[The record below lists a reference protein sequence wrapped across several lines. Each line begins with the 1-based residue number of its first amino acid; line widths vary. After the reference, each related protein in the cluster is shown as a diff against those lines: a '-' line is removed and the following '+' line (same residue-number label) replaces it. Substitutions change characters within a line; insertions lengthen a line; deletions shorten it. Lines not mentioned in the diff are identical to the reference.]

1 MLKQPLKIEN
11 VGHRDAIAAGVNLLM
26 ARADQIHPLASGN
39 KFYKLKPHI
48 EYAKANGINQ
58 LISFGGAYSNHI
70 HALAMM
76 ANEYEFE
83 SVGIIRGEQ
92 EYANNPTLTAVRKA
106 GMKLEF
112 ITRKEYKVRNDEK
125 YLANLQKRYPHAL
138 IIPEGGSSQLAI
150 SGCSELAK
158 DINAKTINDKN
169 NYSDILAIASGT
181 GASFAGLVCGLE
193 ESQQAIS
200 YAVLKDPSLEGRIAS
215 FIDKEVIKG
224 ENIKSSNYSIE
235 QADYGG
241 YAKFDDEHLAFIL
254 DWLEQTGI
262 LLDPIY
268 TSKMC
273 RRLVEQISSG
283 QFKQGTSITMVHS
296 GGLQGWLGM
305 QDKVIKLAG
314 ESSWTLIQ
322 SYLT

>member
-1 MLKQPLKIEN
+1 MLKQILSIEN
-11 VGHRDAIAAGVNLLM
+11 IEIARVKKAGVELFM
-26 ARADQIHPLASGN
+26 ARADKIHPLASGN

-48 EYAKANGINQ
+48 DYVRANNIKQ
-58 LISFGGAYSNHI
+58 LVSFGGAFSNHI

-76 ANEYEFE
+76 AKHYNLQSF
-83 SVGIIRGEQ
+83 GIIRGEP
-92 EYANNPTLTAVRKA
+92 EYAENPTLTAARLA
-106 GMKLEF
+106 GMELEF
-112 ITRKEYKVRNDEK
+112 VTRKEYQLRHDDK
-125 YLANLQKRYPHAL
+125 YLADLQKRYPQAL

-150 SGCSELAK
+150 SGCSQLAK
-158 DINAKTINDKN
+158 DINAKTTK
-169 NYSDILAIASGT
+169 NYSDILTIASGT

-193 ESQQAIS
+193 KSQQAIS
-200 YAVLKDPSLEGRIAS
+200 YAVLKDPSLDERIAS
-215 FIDKEVIKG
+215 FIEKEGIVKHDL
-224 ENIKSSNYSIE
+224 KTSSYTIE

-273 RRLVEQISSG
+273 RRLVEQITSG

-305 QDKVIKLAG
+305 RDKVIKLAG
-314 ESSWTLIQ
+314 ETSWNRIQ
-322 SYLT
+322 SHLTEI